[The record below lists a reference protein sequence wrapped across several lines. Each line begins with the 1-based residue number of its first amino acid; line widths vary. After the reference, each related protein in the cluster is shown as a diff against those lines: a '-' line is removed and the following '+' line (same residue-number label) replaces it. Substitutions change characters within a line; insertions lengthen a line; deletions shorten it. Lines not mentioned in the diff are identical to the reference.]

1 MKKAFLIRSFA
12 TGMFLSLG
20 WFAYTQTQAPKLT
33 IAKVKEDLYEIE
45 GDGGNVGV
53 LVTTDGVILI
63 DDKFDQDHD
72 AIVARHIAQSKGR
85 LVKTTGDGVVA
96 LFDGPGRAIR
106 CAAAMRD
113 ELRSIGLRT
122 RSGIHAGEIELRSD
136 DIGGIAVHIAARV
149 MSKGDADQ
157 ILVSRTVRDLV
168 TGSGFAFISRGMHS
182 LKGIPD
188 QWDLYEVAI

>member
-1 MKKAFLIRSFA
+1 
-12 TGMFLSLG
+12 
-20 WFAYTQTQAPKLT
+20 
-33 IAKVKEDLYEIE
+33 
-45 GDGGNVGV
+45 
-53 LVTTDGVILI
+53 
-63 DDKFDQDHD
+63 
-72 AIVARHIAQSKGR
+72 
-85 LVKTTGDGVVA
+85 VKTTGDGVVA